1 MGTAFNKMKYHLCPL
16 IEKGGIMVSSRVLN
30 LTGLNQLQKMLLA
43 YIENCEQP
51 CTARVEHFASVLNC
65 SKRKAMNALDAL
77 AAFGFFKLDEESL
90 KEGLYLNDYTEARE
104 RL

>member
-1 MGTAFNKMKYHLCPL
+1 MKYHICPL
-16 IEKGGIMVSSRVLN
+16 VDNGGILVSRRVLS
-30 LTGLNQLQKMLLA
+30 LTGLNQIQKMLLA

-51 CTARVEHFASVLNC
+51 CTASAEQFASVLNC
-65 SKRKAMNALDAL
+65 SKRSATNALDAL

-90 KEGLYLNDYTEARE
+90 KEGIYLNDYAEAWD